1 MIEHLKSHCVNSHRE
16 KTASKYWLQDKLT
29 LTPSLSYQI
38 HAKKG
43 QEPRLGIHSEAAK
56 GHFLKANHI

>member
-1 MIEHLKSHCVNSHRE
+1 MSTSESLCELTQR

-38 HAKKG
+38 HAKKDRSLR
-43 QEPRLGIHSEAAK
+43 RLGIHSEAAK